1 MAKVIITGR
10 RESHLFEAKEQ
21 LGNDV
26 MIINNDVEKE
36 DFLNDLLSVIKKVGK
51 IDGLWLN
58 TDFATRINIDALG
71 KKSIDKMFH
80 VNV

>member
-1 MAKVIITGR
+1 M
-10 RESHLFEAKEQ
+10 
-21 LGNDV
+21 
-26 MIINNDVEKE
+26 INNDVEKE
-36 DFLNDLLSVIKKVGK
+36 DFLTDLLSVVKRTGK

-58 TDFATRINIDALG
+58 TDFATRINIDALD